1 MKTVS
6 YSDLF
11 GIRHVRDYDEHIQE
25 GDMVRS
31 GPNSGPYFVVLAVK
45 GEKAWVRNP
54 QNGTDGIVDLNR
66 CRKVNGAPPA
76 SPSSE
81 GERVLAA

>member
-1 MKTVS
+1 MKAVS

-25 GDMVRS
+25 GDMVCS
-31 GPNSGPYFVVLAVK
+31 GPNSGPYFVVLAVN
-45 GEKAWVRNP
+45 GERAWVRNS
-54 QNGTDGIVDLNR
+54 QNGIDGIVDVNR

-76 SPSSE
+76 PPASE
-81 GERVLAA
+81 SERLAG